1 MEFSDIQQL
10 QNIYHRKLANTSLGF
25 KRYLYNQINWN
36 VHLLG
41 IKGARGVGKTTMLL
55 QHIKETFTNYDDAIY
70 VSLDNLWF
78 TNHKLEDFVEF
89 CYTHGI
95 RNLYLDEVHKYDNW
109 SMHLKNFI
117 DGFPNLKIVYTGS
130 AMLAIENSN
139 VDLSRRQSLHTLRGM
154 SFREFLEY
162 EGLLKTSPIAFDK
175 LLNTHVAVSIDITS
189 KIPVL
194 RYFEEYLAHGYY
206 PYYKDAGEDY
216 LMRVGEVA
224 RLVIE
229 SDAPAIEPVSTATIQ
244 KMKQLLMII
253 ANSVPMEV
261 NVNKLTIQLETT
273 RDQCLKML
281 YLLDRA
287 GLLHLLT
294 EKAKDY
300 KHLSGPKKIY
310 LDNTNLM
317 SALNT
322 HNVEGMRRETFFANQ
337 VGAVGSLT
345 MPRQGDFL
353 VNGKHLFEVGGHGKS
368 FKQIANLPDSYL
380 AIDDIETG
388 NGSRIPLWMFGMLY

>member
-1 MEFSDIQQL
+1 M
-10 QNIYHRKLANTSLGF
+10 
-25 KRYLYNQINWN
+25 
-36 VHLLG
+36 LG
-41 IKGARGVGKTTMLL
+41 IEGARGVGKTTMLL
-55 QHIKETFTNYDDAIY
+55 QHIKETFKNYDDAIY

-78 TNHKLEDFVEF
+78 TKHKLEDLVEF

-95 RNLYLDEVHKYDNW
+95 RNLYFDEVHKYDNW
-109 SMHLKNFI
+109 SLHLKNFT
-117 DGFPNLKIVYTGS
+117 DSYPDLKIVYTGS

-139 VDLSRRQSLHTLRGM
+139 VDLSRRQSMHTLRGM

-162 EGLLKTSPIAFDK
+162 EGLLRTSPIAFDD
-175 LLNTHVAVSIDITS
+175 LLTNHVAISMEITS

-194 RYFEEYLAHGYY
+194 KYFEEYLDHGYY

-216 LMRVGEVA
+216 LMRVSEIA
-224 RLVIE
+224 RIVIE
-229 SDAPAIEPVSTATIQ
+229 SDAPAIEPVSAVTIH

-253 ANSVPMEV
+253 ANTVPMEV

-294 EKAKDY
+294 EKTKDY

-322 HNVEGMRRETFFANQ
+322 HNEEGMRRETFFANQ
-337 VGAVGSLT
+337 VAAIGSLT
-345 MPRQGDFL
+345 MPRRGDFL
-353 VNGKHLFEVGGHGKS
+353 VDGNQLFEVGGQGKS
-368 FKQIANLPDSYL
+368 FKQIADIPNSYL

-388 NGSRIPLWMFGMLY
+388 NGARIPLWMFGMLY